1 MEQYTKT
8 SSPFYSQN
16 TRCIGELYL
25 PGAVKTPPV
34 VVMAHGFAAERTF
47 GLPDYAEKFAENGLA
62 VFLFDYRCFG
72 GSDGTPR
79 NLVDPKR
86 HLADWAAAID
96 HVRSLQAIDARRMA
110 LWGSSFS
117 GGHVIVTA
125 ARKPGIAAIV
135 AQVPFVDAVSTSLK
149 LGPKHLMRA
158 LPHGIRDLSRM
169 LTFRAPHYVKVVGKP
184 DEFAVMNTPESYD
197 GYTAIIPED
206 ADWENGCPA
215 RILLKFAAYRP
226 TAHAKNVKCPAL
238 LMAGEYDSLINI
250 EAVEKTANKMPN
262 GRLIKYPLGHFDLYK
277 GDAFADAVQKQTDF
291 LLTHLAS

>member
-1 MEQYTKT
+1 MGQFTKT
-8 SSPFYSQN
+8 LSSFYSQN
-16 TRCIGELYL
+16 TRCIGDLYL
-25 PGAVKTPPV
+25 PGDVKTPPV
-34 VVMAHGFAAERTF
+34 VVMAHGFAAERSF

-86 HLADWAAAID
+86 HLEDWQAAID
-96 HVRSLQAIDARRMA
+96 HVRSLQAIDTRRMA

-125 ARKPGIAAIV
+125 ARDPKISAIV

-169 LTFRAPHYVKVVGKP
+169 LTFRSPHYVQVVGKP
-184 DEFAVMNTPESYD
+184 DEFAVMNTPESYS

-226 TAHAKNVKCPAL
+226 TVHAENVKCPAL

-250 EAVEKTANKMPN
+250 KAVEKTVNKMPD
-262 GRLIKYPLGHFDLYK
+262 GKLIKYPLGHFDLYK

-291 LLTHLAS
+291 LLTHLVH